1 MNSKNKLFLF
11 SKSIPDFRIDRKKLH
26 PSENIIFITILAVIC
41 GAETWEEIEDYGT
54 VKQDFLASIL
64 NLENGIPSHDT
75 FNRFFSLLKPSIFET
90 YFVSWIKS
98 ISNDY
103 KGVIAIDGK
112 TVRGSKKLEKKS
124 AIHLVSAFST
134 EYEVFLGQ
142 IKTTD
147 KSNEITAIPELLK
160 ILDLEGAIVTID
172 AMGCQTEIAK
182 QIKKHQADY
191 ILAVKENQKELYQDI
206 ESAFLVLKKEDS
218 NTYITEEVG
227 SGRVEKRTCSVMEDL
242 THLHNPNKWK
252 SLQTIIRVETQRYT
266 KSSKITQ
273 NATRY
278 YISSLSKNPEKI
290 GKAIRSHWKIENN
303 LHWHL
308 DVSFGEDKSRKRYKN
323 AAQNFS
329 SVLKLSLKILL
340 NEKISTKKKSI
351 RRKRKIAGWD
361 NHYLLS
367 LFNF

>member
-1 MNSKNKLFLF
+1 MTSNNKLLLF
-11 SKSIPDFRIDRKKLH
+11 SQSILDFRIDRKKLH

-41 GAETWEEIEDYGT
+41 GAETWEEIEDYGI
-54 VKQDFLASIL
+54 VKYKFLASIL

-75 FNRFFSLLKPSIFET
+75 FNRFFALLKPSIFET
-90 YFVSWIKS
+90 HFVSWIKS
-98 ISNDY
+98 ISNSY
-103 KGVIAIDGK
+103 KGVVAIDGK
-112 TVRGSKKLEKKS
+112 TIRGSKKLENKS
-124 AIHLVSAFST
+124 TIHLVSAFST
-134 EYEVFLGQ
+134 ESEVFLGQ
-142 IKTTD
+142 IRTAD

-182 QIKKHQADY
+182 QIRLCKADY
-191 ILAVKENQKELYQDI
+191 ILAVKQNQKELYQDI
-206 ESAFLVLKKEDS
+206 ESAFLVFSKNES
-218 NTYITEEVG
+218 NSYITEEIG
-227 SGRVEKRTCSVMEDL
+227 SGRIEKRTCCVMNDL
-242 THLHNPNKWK
+242 SHLMNPNKWE
-252 SLQTIIRVETQRYT
+252 SLQTIIKIETQRYT

-273 NATRY
+273 KATRY
-278 YISSLSKNPEKI
+278 YISSLPINAEKMS
-290 GKAIRSHWKIENN
+290 KAIRSHWKIENN

-308 DVSFGEDKSRKRYKN
+308 DVSFGEDKSRKRHKN

-340 NEKISTKKKSI
+340 NDRSIKKKSI

-367 LFNF
+367 LFKF